1 MSEFS
6 SDDKRSSERYLNILR
21 NSVAHNRLLYNSGL
35 EKKTKVED
43 TLADILAH
51 REEIKNRG
59 IEQGIEHRKKTLTT
73 LFYFLGIETFVI
85 FLFTFLQAVNW
96 LGFNLEEWSFKLLV
110 TVTISQITI
119 MLLVAVK
126 YLFPEQ
132 K

>member
-1 MSEFS
+1 MSDFS
-6 SDDKRSSERYLNILR
+6 PNNKHPDERYRNYLNILR
-21 NSVAHNRLLYNSGL
+21 NSIIRGNPSYASEW
-35 EKKTKVED
+35 EKKTKVE
-43 TLADILAH
+43 DILAH

-59 IEQGIEHRKKTLTT
+59 IEQDIEHRKKTLTT
-73 LFYFLGIETFVI
+73 LFYFLGLETFAI
-85 FLFTFLQAVNW
+85 FLFAFLQAVEW

>member
-1 MSEFS
+1 MSELHS
-6 SDDKRSSERYLNILR
+6 NEKNSAERYLNILR
-21 NSVAHNRLLYNSGL
+21 NSAAYDSLPYSFVL
-35 EKKTKVED
+35 EKKTKIE
-43 TLADILAH
+43 DILAH

-59 IEQGIEHRKKTLTT
+59 IEQDIEHRKKTLTT
-73 LFYFLGIETFVI
+73 LFRFLGLETFVI
-85 FLFTFLQAVNW
+85 FLFTFLQAVKW
-96 LGFNLEEWSFKLLV
+96 FGFSLEEWSFKLLV